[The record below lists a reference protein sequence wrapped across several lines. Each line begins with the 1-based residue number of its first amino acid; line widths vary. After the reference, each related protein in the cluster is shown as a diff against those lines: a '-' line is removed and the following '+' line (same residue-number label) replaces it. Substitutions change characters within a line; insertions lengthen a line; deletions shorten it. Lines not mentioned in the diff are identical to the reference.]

1 MQLSNNQS
9 TLYLD
14 MITSDLRNQ
23 ITTLKSVLENIERT
37 NRYDDEYIDQSLKS
51 TEIALNRLRK
61 IINE

>member
-1 MQLSNNQS
+1 MQLSNHQS